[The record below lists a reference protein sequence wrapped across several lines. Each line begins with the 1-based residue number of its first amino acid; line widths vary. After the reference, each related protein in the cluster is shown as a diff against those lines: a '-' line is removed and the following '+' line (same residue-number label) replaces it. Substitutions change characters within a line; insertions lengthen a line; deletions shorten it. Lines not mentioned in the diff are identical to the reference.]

1 MHPWSK
7 FTPEEYARRRIS
19 LYAVLAV
26 VGVLVVTLFVV
37 QVRLVFA
44 PPDLSQEEAAAT
56 ETFFGS
62 VTDLSERAG
71 QAVSAFHVGLQDERK
86 RLDAEQAITA
96 HVAGQLEAAS
106 AASTEEESASVTEPT
121 SSWIVDAPVVED
133 ASVET
138 E

>member
-7 FTPEEYARRRIS
+7 FTPEEYARRRMS
-19 LYAVLAV
+19 LFVVLAI
-26 VGVLVVTLFVV
+26 VGVLVVALFVV

-56 ETFFGS
+56 ESFFDS

-71 QAVSAFHVGLQDERK
+71 EAVGAFEAGLQDERK

-96 HVAGQLEAAS
+96 NVAGQLEAA
-106 AASTEEESASVTEPT
+106 ATSTDEEPT
-121 SSWIVDAPVVED
+121 SDTESTASWVVDAPVVED